1 MNTSTYHVT
10 FGVPLDWSL
19 KTFPAVGSMGPSLES
34 YMMGKLWLGSIFGSI
49 YRTEQEMEES
59 QHMKLRCF
67 L

>member
-49 YRTEQEMEES
+49 YRTE
-59 QHMKLRCF
+59 
-67 L
+67 